1 MWNLAR
7 SQTCD
12 GMQCV
17 DMCWHAAPGVPSP
30 LKSNYNVWLCHC
42 TVRNTGATAWLHKI
56 LPLETKGCAKN
67 GRIGPT
73 MDWICRQK
81 SKAWAGSGWLWT
93 LTLDPWTNLGT
104 HPHKSWLGHGPATH
118 LQVMN
123 INPSVFSGTAFRCS
137 RTTPDPLQMR
147 SSFVMQGFS
156 SVWDLCSLLAP
167 SATF

>member
-81 SKAWAGSGWLWT
+81 SKAWAVMEQRKAVPEKTDGLMFMTWRCVAGPWPSQDLWGWVPRFVQGSRVRVQ
-93 LTLDPWTNLGT
+93 
-104 HPHKSWLGHGPATH
+104 S
-118 LQVMN
+118 Q
-123 INPSVFSGTAFRCS
+123 
-137 RTTPDPLQMR
+137 PDPC
-147 SSFVMQGFS
+147 QGSKLGSHHLYGRFAITN
-156 SVWDLCSLLAP
+156 CNP
-167 SATF
+167 IPF